1 MTEPTLGRQASPLA
15 ARLSSLTPARVALGR
30 TGASL
35 TTEEVLRFQLAHAEA
50 RDAVHVPLDVEA
62 LAARIAALGCNVVQV
77 TTPATRRDVY
87 LRRPDLGRRLEVE
100 SAERLDKLQC
110 DGFDIA
116 IVVADGLSSRA
127 VTNHAVP
134 LLSRLIPKLTDAGFA
149 LAPIVIA
156 EGARVALGDETA
168 ARLGARLVI
177 VLIGERPG
185 LSSPDSLGAY
195 LTYAPRPG
203 LTDADRNCVS
213 NIRAG
218 GLDIEAAASKI
229 TWLVTKALAA
239 QMSGVRLKDD
249 SDKGGLLLSELGDSA
264 SSTTQTSK
272 SIIGQDEILTRASRV
287 SPRARRV
294 LS

>member
-1 MTEPTLGRQASPLA
+1 MTDLASERRGSSLA
-15 ARLSSLTPARVALGR
+15 ARLRSLTPARVALGR

-35 TTEEVLRFQLAHAEA
+35 TTEQVLRFQLAHAEA
-50 RDAVHVPLDVEA
+50 RDAVHVPLNGEA
-62 LAARIAALGCNVVQV
+62 LAAAIAALGCSVARAA
-77 TTPATRRDVY
+77 TPATQRDVY
-87 LRRPDLGRRLEVE
+87 LRRPDLGRRLQVD
-100 SAERLDKLQC
+100 SAERLDKLRR

-134 LLSRLIPKLTDAGFA
+134 LLSRLIPKFVDAGFT
-149 LAPIVIA
+149 LAPVVIA
-156 EGARVALGDETA
+156 EGARVALGDEAA

-203 LTDADRNCVS
+203 LTDAERNCVS

-218 GLDIEAAASKI
+218 GLDAEAAASKI
-229 TWLVTKALAA
+229 TWLVAKALAA
-239 QMSGVRLKDD
+239 GMSGVQLKDE
-249 SDKGGLLLSELGDSA
+249 SGKSGVLLSTLGDSF
-264 SSTTQTSK
+264 S
-272 SIIGQDEILTRASRV
+272 
-287 SPRARRV
+287 
-294 LS
+294 